1 MHIVLIRFHMFFD
14 DILLGRCSGISSG
27 ITFACISNKYLW
39 HLAWLQIHYMTEK
52 IHFPPFPSLSSSAQR
67 RVQVTFWQAG
77 HKGMYDI
84 LTICTKF
91 PRAMLTITCTLKQML
106 LIEHHAHYVH
116 SVHSWCKLQDLSVLS
131 SVQLTFWQTGLQGIF
146 YILQFMNWALE
157 TRSQVQSMHLQGL
170 FIFLSYD
177 PVWEFPRA
185 MYVQ

>member
-52 IHFPPFPSLSSSAQR
+52 INFPPFPSLSSSAQR

-84 LTICTKF
+84 L
-91 PRAMLTITCTLKQML
+91 ITVY
-106 LIEHHAHYVH
+106 E
-116 SVHSWCKLQDLSVLS
+116 LSPGNQVS
-131 SVQLTFWQTGLQGIF
+131 SSIYSFA
-146 YILQFMNWALE
+146 ILCFC
-157 TRSQVQSMHLQGL
+157 
-170 FIFLSYD
+170 YD
-177 PVWEFPRA
+177 PVQGLLNA
-185 MYVQ
+185 YVHYICTSKQILAVTQICSLLVCYIFWAANPFQQDTMGVGIPNKILHWNVSMWRYYNIE

>member
-84 LTICTKF
+84 LITVYEPSPGNQVSSSIYSFAILLRSCSRVIECLCSLHLHVKTNICSDWNMLATCVLHFVGCKSF
-91 PRAMLTITCTLKQML
+91 PTGHNGGRDTQQNLTLK
-106 LIEHHAHYVH
+106 
-116 SVHSWCKLQDLSVLS
+116 
-131 SVQLTFWQTGLQGIF
+131 
-146 YILQFMNWALE
+146 
-157 TRSQVQSMHLQGL
+157 R
-170 FIFLSYD
+170 
-177 PVWEFPRA
+177 
-185 MYVQ
+185 